1 MQPPSVHCIDVPSGA
16 CIPSRWLPGRP
27 PARAGASSVAEVI
40 AQFRRLAARRL
51 WTGGGVA
58 NPPRASRPLSHH
70 VRLPNLCNEPSAL
83 RACASGH
90 NLTPA
95 RPASA

>member
-1 MQPPSVHCIDVPSGA
+1 MQPPNVHCIDVPSGA
-16 CIPSRWLPGRP
+16 CIGGCPAAHLPAQAPRRSLRSLLSSEGWRP
-27 PARAGASSVAEVI
+27 GDCGP
-40 AQFRRLAARRL
+40 
-51 WTGGGVA
+51 GGGGA
-58 NPPRASRPLSHH
+58 NPPRAPRPLSHH

>member
-1 MQPPSVHCIDVPSGA
+1 MQPPNVHCIDVPSGA
-16 CIPSRWLPGRP
+16 CIPRWLPGLP

-51 WTGGGVA
+51 WTGGA
-58 NPPRASRPLSHH
+58 NPPRAPRPLSHH